1 MISDLFKAKENQPLF
16 DDTPISSPFK
26 TVEYQLS
33 TIVEKIR
40 DIDSLNDDEIK
51 TIIIRQYP
59 TILNYDLFLSVPETR
74 NAALELFTNKRFLDL
89 FFDVVGLLELSDSQK
104 ICINKLVYDY
114 YSLPVKDVE
123 VSEKLLS
130 ISYIVNNRLVIRLS
144 AILGVNGAR
153 TLSMVA
159 NSSFRIDK
167 KVHRINTFIIKCGIQ
182 LSVQNIVDIYLTIFD
197 RFKDLFI
204 NSMLESISYLSIED
218 QQNEIIRSN
227 FDNTSAALYAILDSM
242 VSRDVEQVLLNYVYA
257 LQILPKDAKVRFS
270 FQNVTKMSERMKTII
285 NNIYNQTGLII
296 P

>member
-16 DDTPISSPFK
+16 DDTPISSLFK

-218 QQNEIIRSN
+218 QQNEIIRNN

-270 FQNVTKMSERMKTII
+270 FQNVTKISERMKTII

>member
-1 MISDLFKAKENQPLF
+1 MLSDLFKAKESQPVF
-16 DDTPISSPFK
+16 DNTPISSPFK

-40 DIDSLNDDEIK
+40 DINSLNDDEIK
-51 TIIIRQYP
+51 QIIIRQYS

-74 NAALELFTNKRFLDL
+74 NAALELFTNKHFLSL
-89 FFDVVGLLELSDSQK
+89 FFDVIGLLDLTDSQK

-114 YSLPVKDVE
+114 YSLPEKDTE
-123 VSEKLLS
+123 VSDLLLN
-130 ISYIVNNRLVIRLS
+130 ISYIVNNHLVIRLS
-144 AILGVNGAR
+144 AILGINNAR
-153 TLSMVA
+153 ILAMVA

-167 KVHRINTFIIKCGIQ
+167 KVHRINTFIIKCGMQ

-204 NSMLESISYLSIED
+204 NSMLESIYHLSIED

-227 FDNTSAALYAILDSM
+227 FNNISSALYTILDSM
-242 VSRDVEQVLLNYVYA
+242 ISKDVEQILLNYIYA
-257 LQILPKDAKVRFS
+257 LQILPQDIKVRFS
-270 FQNVTKMSERMKTII
+270 FKNITNMSDRMKQIKD
-285 NNIYNQTGLII
+285 NVEYETGMII

>member
-218 QQNEIIRSN
+218 QQNEIIRNN